1 MPILKT
7 AASHKSKALSVR
19 IPVELAAE
27 LDDIREMAQARGLVF
42 DTSEQ
47 VTRALRVALKQAKD
61 ELAGQTTAPAT
72 HSPRHAIDMN
82 AAN

>member
-19 IPVELAAE
+19 IPLELAAE
-27 LDDIREMAQARGLVF
+27 LDDIREMAKARGLVF

-47 VTRALRVALKQAKD
+47 VARALRVALKQAKD
-61 ELAGQTTAPAT
+61 ELAAPITAPAT
-72 HSPRHAIDMN
+72 HSPRRAIAMIAPN
-82 AAN
+82 